1 MKKTASRLAFL
12 AILSCVS
19 AACGDVAVKSGDA
32 IAFLGDSITQQ
43 GNNGPGGYIHL
54 VIDGL
59 KAAGVEAR
67 PIAAGISGHKSN
79 NMLARVD
86 KDVIAKQPQ
95 WMTLSCGVN
104 DVWHG
109 EHGVPLEA
117 YKTNIVAL
125 VDKADAAGVKV
136 VILTSTMIMEGEPN
150 STNNRKLA
158 DYNAFLRALAK
169 ERGYR
174 IADLSADMIAGHGQ
188 GRLYTCDG
196 VHMNILGNKMMASGI
211 LRALGVDEP
220 LIQACNESWKSLPKT
235 TKTSI
240 GLSENELS
248 TLKADAAKA
257 QLPLED
263 YLRSLLFRD
272 K

>member
-109 EHGVPLEA
+109 ANGVPLDA
-117 YKTNIVAL
+117 YMTNITAL
-125 VDKADAAGVKV
+125 VDKVDAAGIKV
-136 VILTSTMIMEGEPN
+136 VVLTATMITEDPAAA
-150 STNNRKLA
+150 NNVKLA
-158 DYNAFLRALAK
+158 PYNDFLRQLAK
-169 ERGYR
+169 ERGYPL
-174 IADLSADMIAGHGQ
+174 ADLSADMHEGVKQ
-188 GRLYTCDG
+188 GARFTSDG
-196 VHMNILGNKMMASGI
+196 VHMAFAGNKMMASGI
-211 LRALGVDEP
+211 LRAFGVSEDA
-220 LIQACNESWKSLPKT
+220 IAASNVRWDDLPGT
-235 TKTSI
+235 TRLAVP
-240 GLSENELS
+240 LSERQR
-248 TLKADAAKA
+248 KALAEKAAAGQKSVEAFA
-257 QLPLED
+257 QEKILGE
-263 YLRSLLFRD
+263 
-272 K
+272 

>member
-86 KDVIAKQPQ
+86 NDVIAKRPQ

-109 EHGVPLEA
+109 ANGVPLDA
-117 YKTNIVAL
+117 YMTNITAL
-125 VDKADAAGVKV
+125 VDKVDAAGIKV
-136 VILTSTMIMEGEPN
+136 VVLTATMITEDPAAA
-150 STNNRKLA
+150 NNVKLA
-158 DYNAFLRALAK
+158 PYNDFLRQLAK
-169 ERGYR
+169 ERGYPL
-174 IADLSADMIAGHGQ
+174 ADLSADMHDGVKQ
-188 GRLYTCDG
+188 GARFTSDG
-196 VHMNILGNKMMASGI
+196 VHMAFAGNKMMASGI
-211 LRALGVDEP
+211 LRAFGVSEDA
-220 LIQACNESWKSLPKT
+220 IAASNVRWDDLPGT
-235 TKTSI
+235 TRLAVP
-240 GLSENELS
+240 LSERQR
-248 TLKADAAKA
+248 KALAEKAAAGQKSVEAFA
-257 QLPLED
+257 QEKILGE
-263 YLRSLLFRD
+263 
-272 K
+272 

>member
-109 EHGVPLEA
+109 ANGVPLDA
-117 YKTNIVAL
+117 YMTNITAL
-125 VDKADAAGVKV
+125 VDKVDAAGIKV
-136 VILTSTMIMEGEPN
+136 MILTATMITEDPAAE
-150 STNNRKLA
+150 NNKKLA
-158 DYNAFLRALAK
+158 PYNDFLRQLAK
-169 ERGYR
+169 ERGYLL
-174 IADLSADMIAGHGQ
+174 ADLSADMHAGVKQ
-188 GRLYTCDG
+188 GIRFTADG
-196 VHMNILGNKMMASGI
+196 VHMAFVGNKMMASGI
-211 LRALGVDEP
+211 LRAFGVPEDSIAATNARWDDMPGVAKINVPMSERQRKALAEAASAEKKSVEAYVLDKALG
-220 LIQACNESWKSLPKT
+220 K
-235 TKTSI
+235 
-240 GLSENELS
+240 
-248 TLKADAAKA
+248 
-257 QLPLED
+257 
-263 YLRSLLFRD
+263 
-272 K
+272 

>member
-79 NMLARVD
+79 NMLVRVD

-109 EHGVPLEA
+109 ANGVPLDA
-117 YKTNIVAL
+117 YMTNITAL
-125 VDKADAAGVKV
+125 VDKVDAAGIKV
-136 VILTSTMIMEGEPN
+136 VVLTATMITEDPAAA
-150 STNNRKLA
+150 NNVKLA
-158 DYNAFLRALAK
+158 PYNDFLRQLAK
-169 ERGYR
+169 ERGYPL
-174 IADLSADMIAGHGQ
+174 ADLSADMHDGVKQ
-188 GRLYTCDG
+188 GARFTSDG
-196 VHMNILGNKMMASGI
+196 VHMAFAGNKMMASGI
-211 LRALGVDEP
+211 LRAFGVSEDA
-220 LIQACNESWKSLPKT
+220 IAASNVRWDDLPGT
-235 TKTSI
+235 TRLAVP
-240 GLSENELS
+240 LSERQR
-248 TLKADAAKA
+248 KALAEKAAAGQKSVEAFA
-257 QLPLED
+257 QEKILGE
-263 YLRSLLFRD
+263 
-272 K
+272 

>member
-109 EHGVPLEA
+109 ANGVPLDA
-117 YKTNIVAL
+117 YMTNITAL
-125 VDKADAAGVKV
+125 VDKVDAAGIKV
-136 VILTSTMIMEGEPN
+136 VVLTATMITEDPAAA
-150 STNNRKLA
+150 NNVKLA
-158 DYNAFLRALAK
+158 PYNDFLRQLAK
-169 ERGYR
+169 ERGYPL
-174 IADLSADMIAGHGQ
+174 ADLSADMHDGVKQ
-188 GRLYTCDG
+188 GARFTADG
-196 VHMNILGNKMMASGI
+196 VHMAFAGNKMMASGI
-211 LRALGVDEP
+211 LRAFGVSEDA
-220 LIQACNESWKSLPKT
+220 IAASNVRWDDLPGT
-235 TKTSI
+235 TRLAVP
-240 GLSENELS
+240 LSERQR
-248 TLKADAAKA
+248 KALAEKAAAGQKSVEAFA
-257 QLPLED
+257 QEKILGE
-263 YLRSLLFRD
+263 
-272 K
+272 

>member
-1 MKKTASRLAFL
+1 MKKTASRLAVL

-109 EHGVPLEA
+109 ANGVPLDA
-117 YKTNIVAL
+117 YMTNITAL
-125 VDKADAAGVKV
+125 VDKVDAAGIKV
-136 VILTSTMIMEGEPN
+136 VVLTATMITEDPAAA
-150 STNNRKLA
+150 NNVKLA
-158 DYNAFLRALAK
+158 PYNDFLRQLAK
-169 ERGYR
+169 ERGYPL
-174 IADLSADMIAGHGQ
+174 ADLSADMHDGVKQ
-188 GRLYTCDG
+188 GARFTSDG
-196 VHMNILGNKMMASGI
+196 VHMAFAGNKMMASGI
-211 LRALGVDEP
+211 LRAFGVSEDA
-220 LIQACNESWKSLPKT
+220 IAASNVRWDDLPGT
-235 TKTSI
+235 TRLAVP
-240 GLSENELS
+240 LSERQR
-248 TLKADAAKA
+248 KALAEKAAAGQKSVEAFA
-257 QLPLED
+257 QEKILGE
-263 YLRSLLFRD
+263 
-272 K
+272 

>member
-32 IAFLGDSITQQ
+32 IAFRGDSITQQ

-109 EHGVPLEA
+109 ANGVPLDA
-117 YKTNIVAL
+117 YMTNITAL
-125 VDKADAAGVKV
+125 VDKVDAAGIKV
-136 VILTSTMIMEGEPN
+136 VVLTATMITEDPAAA
-150 STNNRKLA
+150 NNVKLA
-158 DYNAFLRALAK
+158 PYNDFLRQLAK
-169 ERGYR
+169 ERGYPL
-174 IADLSADMIAGHGQ
+174 ADLSADMHDGVKQ
-188 GRLYTCDG
+188 GARFTSDG
-196 VHMNILGNKMMASGI
+196 VHMAFAGNKMMASGI
-211 LRALGVDEP
+211 LRAFGVSEDA
-220 LIQACNESWKSLPKT
+220 IAASNVRWDDLPGT
-235 TKTSI
+235 TRLAVP
-240 GLSENELS
+240 LSERQR
-248 TLKADAAKA
+248 KALAEKAAAGQKSVEAFA
-257 QLPLED
+257 QE
-263 YLRSLLFRD
+263 
-272 K
+272 